1 MIDGKNTDDMQKV
14 ATKTKKRF
22 SPEVRRSMI
31 LDSAAQLI
39 ATDGMSTLSM
49 EAIGQK
55 ADVSKSLMYKYFD
68 SLQELLKELLERE
81 LTIRWKRQV
90 AAAEEATTFE
100 ELVRGTTHVYL
111 SFIAE
116 RGLFVEPL
124 LADPSIAKLYHPA
137 RYNRKVAVKYF
148 SDLVIKNFDMPPEIA
163 RAVTDISLGIPMA
176 AGEFLLRSDMD
187 LKELEDLTVS
197 MMIGTYTMARF
208 DYFTRKK
215 KLER

>member
-1 MIDGKNTDDMQKV
+1 MEQSLQK
-14 ATKTKKRF
+14 AKRRF
-22 SPEVRRSMI
+22 SPEIRRSMI
-31 LDSAAQLI
+31 IDSAAELI
-39 ATDGMSTLSM
+39 SANGMSKLSM

-68 SLQELLKELLERE
+68 SLSDLLKALLKRE

-90 AAAEEATTFE
+90 AVAEKATTFE

-116 RGLFVEPL
+116 RGFIIEPL
-124 LADPSIAKLYHPA
+124 LADPSIAKLYHPG
-137 RYNRKVAVKYF
+137 RYNREVAVKYF
-148 SDLVIKNFDMPPEIA
+148 TDIVVKNFDMPPEIA
-163 RAVTDISLGIPMA
+163 RAVTEISLGIPTS
-176 AGEFLLRSDMD
+176 AGEFLLRGEMD
-187 LKELEDLTVS
+187 LQELEDITVS

>member
-1 MIDGKNTDDMQKV
+1 
-14 ATKTKKRF
+14 
-22 SPEVRRSMI
+22 MI

-39 ATDGMSTLSM
+39 ATDGMSRLSM
-49 EAIGQK
+49 EAIGQT

-68 SLQELLKELLERE
+68 SLPELLKELLERE
-81 LTIRWKRQV
+81 LTIRWNRQV
-90 AAAEEATTFE
+90 AAAEKATTFE

-111 SFIAE
+111 NFIAE
-116 RGLFVEPL
+116 RGLIIEPL

-137 RYNRKVAVKYF
+137 RYNREVAIKYF
-148 SDLVIKNFDMPPEIA
+148 SDIVVKNFDMPPEIA
-163 RAVTDISLGIPMA
+163 RAVTDISLGIPAA

>member
-1 MIDGKNTDDMQKV
+1 MIQMEQLAQK
-14 ATKTKKRF
+14 AKRRF
-22 SPEVRRSMI
+22 SPAIRRSMI
-31 LDSAAQLI
+31 LDSAAELI
-39 ATDGMSTLSM
+39 SANGLSKLSM

-68 SLQELLKELLERE
+68 SLSDLLKELLKRE

-90 AAAEEATTFE
+90 AVAEKATTFE

-116 RGLFVEPL
+116 RGLIIEPL

-137 RYNRKVAVKYF
+137 RYNREVAVKYF
-148 SDLVIKNFDMPPEIA
+148 TDIVVKNFDMPPEIA
-163 RAVTDISLGIPMA
+163 RAVTDISLGIPA
-176 AGEFLLRSDMD
+176 SAGEYLLRGEMD
-187 LKELEDLTVS
+187 LEELEDITVS